1 MTQTAPYQDYVDRL
15 TDLRDAQSEEASAAD
30 QLLYLRDAVRAK
42 PNGTFLELGTWKG
55 QATKTMLNGMHGG
68 DGLLV
73 SVDIEDCSS
82 AGDGPNWQFVQSDSK
97 DANAVLSAAPTLN
110 DGIDLVYVDS
120 MHTVAQVYA
129 EIMAWFPKVRRGG
142 RIVFD
147 DVDPVPYMYGNRKDS
162 ARKEMINRALQKLIC
177 ELFYANLDCLRME
190 MKFGSTGLAIWTKTS
205 DFGAQ
210 LRPYVPMVPARLDT
224 QLADL
229 HDLLRGHSAYRN
241 SETATSVMIPLGVAA
256 E

>member
-15 TDLRDAQSEEASAAD
+15 TELRDAQSEEASAAD
-30 QLLYLRDAVRAK
+30 QLLCLRDVVIAK
-42 PNGTFLELGTWKG
+42 PDGTFLELGTWKG
-55 QATKTMLNGMHGG
+55 QATRAMLNGLHGG

-73 SVDIEDCSS
+73 SVDIEDCSA
-82 AGDGPNWQFVQSDSK
+82 AGSGRNWRFVQSDSK
-97 DANAVLSAAPTLN
+97 DVNAVVSAAPRLN

-129 EIMAWFPKVRRGG
+129 EIMAWFPKVRQGG
-142 RIVFD
+142 QIVFD

-162 ARKEMINRALQKLIC
+162 ARKEMINRALQQLIR

-205 DFGAQ
+205 EFGAQ
-210 LRPYVPMVPARLDT
+210 LRPYAPMAPARRNA

-229 HDLLRGHSAYRN
+229 HDQIRGHSAYKN
-241 SETATSVMIPLGVAA
+241 SETRQSVMIPLGEAV